1 MDKEEKAAYM
11 REWRRKNPG
20 KNKEY
25 YNNLVSKNPDKI
37 SEYNHRQYL
46 RRKAMKGGGD
56 NG

>member
-11 REWRRKNPG
+11 REWRRKNPK

-25 YNNLVSKNPDKI
+25 YKNWASKNPDKI